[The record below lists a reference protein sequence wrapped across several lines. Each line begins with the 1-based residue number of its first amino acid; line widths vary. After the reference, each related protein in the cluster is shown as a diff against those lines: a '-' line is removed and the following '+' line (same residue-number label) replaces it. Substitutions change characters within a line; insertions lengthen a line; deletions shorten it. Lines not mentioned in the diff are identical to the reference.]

1 MNHQTLNQD
10 LDTTS
15 QNITPEKGN
24 LLVVTKIYFSDFGL
38 KCYTNVSFNKDVGLT
53 LLNPCVGKDLI
64 HSILPMEKH
73 QNYFFLQ
80 THQNIEE
87 VYMDLETEIA
97 TEKNENILG
106 RIFPKIGEA
115 IAKVFVVFN

>member
-1 MNHQTLNQD
+1 MTTQTLNHD
-10 LDTTS
+10 SDTTS
-15 QNITPEKGN
+15 RNITPEKGS
-24 LLVVTKIYFSDFGL
+24 LLVVTKIDFSDFGL

-64 HSILPMEKH
+64 HSILPMEKN

-97 TEKNENILG
+97 TERNEKSLG
-106 RIFPKIGEA
+106 HIFPKFGEA
-115 IAKVFVVFN
+115 VAKVFVVFS